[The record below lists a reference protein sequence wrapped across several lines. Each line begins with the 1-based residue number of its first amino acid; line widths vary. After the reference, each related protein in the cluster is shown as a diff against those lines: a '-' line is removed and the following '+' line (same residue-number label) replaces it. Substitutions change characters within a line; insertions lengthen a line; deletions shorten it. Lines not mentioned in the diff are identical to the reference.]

1 MTAHPILLQ
10 KKYTRVVTLFAKK
23 MGISLDRSL
32 ELFYHSDVY
41 QLMRDGVADMHC
53 MSDGYLVDELELE
66 YKDKI
71 ESEAK

>member
-1 MTAHPILLQ
+1 MTTNPILLQ

-23 MGISLDRSL
+23 MEISLDRAL

-53 MSDGYLVDELELE
+53 MSDGYLADELELE
-66 YKDKI
+66 YKNKI
-71 ESEAK
+71 ESEEK